1 MYAPPVSVTPLTT
14 WQHGNRIT
22 PDSGQVAIPDLR
34 PLMVLVKVVGIHAPL
49 LTMAVP
55 GVVVNTDP
63 TSTMDFLVFGLAIS
77 GFFWWPHRGHWRRSR
92 WTRVG

>member
-1 MYAPPVSVTPLTT
+1 
-14 WQHGNRIT
+14 
-22 PDSGQVAIPDLR
+22 
-34 PLMVLVKVVGIHAPL
+34 MVLVKVVGIHAPL

-77 GFFWWPHRGHWRRSR
+77 GSPGGPIVDTGGEVVGLVWGKWAYRRDDEGNWMYLDYLVAAVDVTKHLR
-92 WTRVG
+92 